1 MLFPAWLASMT
12 HEPAVLKVTVP
23 DDIEQTVLEDEST
36 VIVTGKPELAVAVG
50 VYVLPTVALAG
61 AVLVNVIV

>member
-1 MLFPAWLASMT
+1 MT